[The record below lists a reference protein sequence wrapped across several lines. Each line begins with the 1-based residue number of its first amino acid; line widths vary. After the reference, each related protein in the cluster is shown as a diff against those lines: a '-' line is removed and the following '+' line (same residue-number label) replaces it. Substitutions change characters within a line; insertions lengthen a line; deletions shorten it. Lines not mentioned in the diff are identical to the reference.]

1 MSGTM
6 LIRPGDVAPKTGF
19 YLCIYCRCLILC
31 AQGNTL
37 PPCTHGC
44 RNPVYY
50 FVHKEKTVNA

>member
-1 MSGTM
+1 M